1 MSELDQISRLLGSI
15 ETKLET
21 NGQQLGA
28 LFNKVDI
35 IRREHAETFGIVK
48 ELHSRVELL
57 EKEVAEDVVPT
68 VQEMQRLKQRGIGIL
83 TVIGLLGA
91 GAGFLLTKA
100 FKYLHFAG

>member
-15 ETKLET
+15 ETKLQT
-21 NGQQLGA
+21 NGQQLDA

-35 IRREHAETFGIVK
+35 IRKEHSETLGVVK
-48 ELHSRVELL
+48 ELNSRVDLL
-57 EKEVAEDVVPT
+57 EKEIAEDVVPT

-100 FKYLHFAG
+100 LKYLHVAG